1 MTDFRL
7 SKGRPRATAIQR
19 FDRRV
24 ILLGP
29 ERGKRRTF
37 ESMEEMKEFIRR
49 RRWEINI
56 EHLHPG
62 LGAGEFHPEAYH
74 FVKGC

>member
-1 MTDFRL
+1 MRDFRL
-7 SKGRPRATAIQR
+7 AIGRPRVTAIQR
-19 FDRRV
+19 FDHTV

-62 LGAGEFHPEAYH
+62 LGAGEFHPETYH
-74 FVKGC
+74 FIRES

>member
-1 MTDFRL
+1 MTDSRL
-7 SKGRPRATAIQR
+7 CNGRPRVTAIQR
-19 FDRRV
+19 FDHKV

-29 ERGKRRTF
+29 ERANKRIF

-49 RRWEINI
+49 RRWEVNI

-62 LGAGEFHPEAYH
+62 SGAGEHHPEAYH
-74 FVKGC
+74 FIKES

>member
-1 MTDFRL
+1 MADFRL
-7 SKGRPRATAIQR
+7 SNGRPRVTAIQR
-19 FDRRV
+19 FDHKA

-29 ERGKRRTF
+29 EQGKKRIF

-49 RRWEINI
+49 RRWEVNI

-62 LGAGEFHPEAYH
+62 SGAGELHPASFHFTKES
-74 FVKGC
+74 